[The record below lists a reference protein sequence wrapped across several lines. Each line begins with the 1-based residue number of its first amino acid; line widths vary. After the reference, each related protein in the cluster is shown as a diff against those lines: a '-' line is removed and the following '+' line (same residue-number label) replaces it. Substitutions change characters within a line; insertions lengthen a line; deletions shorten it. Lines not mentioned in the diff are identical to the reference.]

1 MGLKV
6 PSTILRNSILRVVTW
21 LGIDVVAVEEVFGRP
36 GIGMLAHQ
44 AIGSFETPMIVR
56 RVPEAGVVAP
66 W

>member
-1 MGLKV
+1 M
-6 PSTILRNSILRVVTW
+6 TW